1 MDTSTSTI
9 LVVDDE
15 PEMREM
21 ISDYLTDACGY
32 HVCSAESAAQA
43 LEQLLPNEKIDLI
56 ISDINMPGMKGF
68 ELLAKVRQSYPLIKR
83 LLITAYNVEDYLEL
97 ALNYDVGNIFAKT
110 APFNF
115 IELSANISNLLTN
128 DIFGAEQYFKPDELL
143 GSTSITIRCSDEIPE
158 VARQTV
164 AFLPEQAQRKKVE
177 LVIVELLTN
186 ALFYGARNESPED
199 KTSWNHEFRLD
210 SEQAIEL
217 KAHYDEH
224 KYAIAITDQGG
235 KLSKQDVLYW
245 LNRQTSRDDSGMPVG
260 ILDTHGRGLF
270 IARRYID
277 RFIINIDRNRKTEMI
292 IINYFS
298 SIYKGYKPLYINEL

>member
-1 MDTSTSTI
+1 MDSNRETI

-21 ISDYLTDACGY
+21 ISDYLTDGCNY
-32 HVCSAESAAQA
+32 RVLSAESGSAA
-43 LEQLLPNEKIDLI
+43 LEQVLPREKVDLI

-68 ELLAKVRQSYPLIKR
+68 ELLAKVRQSYPHIKR

-115 IELSANISNLLTN
+115 LELSTNISNLLTN
-128 DIFGAEQYFKPDELL
+128 NIFGAEQYFKPAELL
-143 GSTSITIRCSDEIPE
+143 GSKSMSLCCSDQIPE
-158 VARQTV
+158 VAHQTV

-199 KTSWNHEFRLD
+199 KSLWDHEFRLD
-210 SEQAIEL
+210 SKQAIEL
-217 KAHYDEH
+217 KALYDEQ

-277 RFIINIDRNRKTEMI
+277 RFIINIDRRRKTEMI